1 MWDFSDPGGR
11 IVVSLENVQRNVR
24 VEAACCD
31 FNSASPLMCSELVSQ
46 FLQVAKV
53 SVNTGGRSVQLPFI
67 PSFCDQVADQR
78 LHPWHQFTETWRV
91 STMIIITFSIIS
103 IISIT
108 LLLIFRHC
116 LSSKSSLESVFK
128 LLWKSSS
135 AFQMHLPQ
143 QVTGWRS
150 EAEVFCPGGTATSN
164 SNTLCVMPQKCTWK
178 GFCFSKNA
186 HVLSDQTRLLM
197 FPCVQSSWT
206 SERWTYLL
214 WTVSS

>member
-1 MWDFSDPGGR
+1 MSRGTFEWKRFAVISIQLPLNVLR
-11 IVVSLENVQRNVR
+11 TSFTVFASLLMSVSLLEGEQ
-24 VEAACCD
+24 
-31 FNSASPLMCSELVSQ
+31 
-46 FLQVAKV
+46 
-53 SVNTGGRSVQLPFI
+53 QLPFI
-67 PSFCDQVADQR
+67 PLFCDQVADQR
-78 LHPWHQFTETWRV
+78 LHQFTETWRV
-91 STMIIITFSIIS
+91 STVIIITFSIVS

-108 LLLIFRHC
+108 LLLMFHHC
-116 LSSKSSLESVFK
+116 LSSKSGLESVFK
-128 LLWKSSS
+128 PLWKSSS

-143 QVTGWRS
+143 QVSGWRS

-164 SNTLCVMPQKCTWK
+164 SNTLCVRLQKCTWK

-206 SERWTYLL
+206 SEPRTYLL